1 MVDMDKLFCFLLAG
15 GKGTRLK
22 SLTNK
27 QSKAMVNICSSYH
40 LIDFAL
46 ASCYMANIDNL
57 GVITQYD
64 QNSLIEYLMDWKT
77 FINYKLKILP
87 PKASSFYEDVKY
99 YDTAQSVF
107 VNMDI
112 TDDYEDIMIV
122 HCDHVYSGDYK
133 NFYEKHL
140 EYNSDLT
147 VYVREIPIEEAS
159 RFGIFTV
166 DENNKVID
174 FEEKPENPKSNLISM
189 GIYIYK
195 KESLLNALKYFD
207 ENNHKAIS
215 FSKDIVPYFVENL
228 SVNIVKFDDFWED
241 VGTIDS
247 LWKLNM
253 MALDKGKDFF
263 DILNFK
269 NTNILTKKVKLKPS
283 VMDSATF
290 TKSFCG
296 FNNEVNG
303 VIEHSVLGNNITIE
317 EGAHVINSVIF
328 DSCVI
333 KKGVTVKN
341 AMISEK
347 QIVEK
352 DFGSEDTVSIL

>member
-147 VYVREIPIEEAS
+147 VYVRE
-159 RFGIFTV
+159 
-166 DENNKVID
+166 
-174 FEEKPENPKSNLISM
+174 
-189 GIYIYK
+189 YK

>member
-1 MVDMDKLFCFLLAG
+1 MVNMDKLFCFLLAG

-22 SLTNK
+22 PLTNK

-46 ASCYMANIDNL
+46 ASCHVSNIDNL
-57 GVITQYD
+57 GVITQYSQD
-64 QNSLIEYLMDWKT
+64 SLIEYLMDWKT

-87 PKASSFYEDVKY
+87 PKSSSFYEDVKY

-107 VNMDI
+107 VNSGVADE
-112 TDDYEDIMIV
+112 YEDIMIV
-122 HCDHVYSGDYK
+122 HCDHVYCGDYE
-133 NFYEKHL
+133 NFYKKHL

-147 VYVREIPIEEAS
+147 VYVREIPIEEAN
-159 RFGIFTV
+159 RFGIFTI

-174 FEEKPENPKSNLISM
+174 FEEKPKNPKSNLISM

-195 KESLLNALKYFD
+195 KEALLKALKYFD
-207 ENNHKAIS
+207 ANNHKAIS
-215 FSKDIVPYFVENL
+215 FSKDIVPYFVKNL
-228 SVNIVKFDDFWED
+228 SVSIVKFDNFWED

-263 DILNFK
+263 DILDFK
-269 NTNILTKKVKLKPS
+269 NSNILTKKVKLKPS
-283 VMDSATF
+283 VMNSATF

-296 FNNEVNG
+296 FNNEING
-303 VIEHSVLGNNITIE
+303 VIEHSVLGNNIAIE
-317 EGAHVINSVIF
+317 EGAHIINSVIF

-341 AMISEK
+341 AIISEK

-352 DFGSEDTVSIL
+352 DFGSENTVSVL